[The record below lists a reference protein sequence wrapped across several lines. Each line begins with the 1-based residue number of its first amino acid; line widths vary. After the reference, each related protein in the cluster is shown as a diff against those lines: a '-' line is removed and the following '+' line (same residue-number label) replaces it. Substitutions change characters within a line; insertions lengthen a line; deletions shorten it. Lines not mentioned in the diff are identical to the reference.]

1 VSLLRLYWLCS
12 LFFMVLSGLVQAEP
26 KITTVEAGGVKAV
39 LIKPDKPIAS
49 LILLAGGDGR
59 IGVFEQGGIAR
70 EGNQL
75 VRTRLNY
82 ALKGFAVLVPDLGY
96 DLEAL
101 VQFMRKIKGPVT
113 VVGTS
118 RGTLRAAYGIKSG
131 ARPDKV
137 VFTSGFLSDASG
149 DHENVMTI
157 LREADLL
164 PKTLVIHH
172 RNDNCRKT
180 APEGVKD
187 FMTWTQNR
195 AKLIWLEGGEEIGNP
210 CEAQSFH
217 GFRGIDQKVVESV
230 AAFAR

>member
-1 VSLLRLYWLCS
+1 MYLLRFSW
-12 LFFMVLSGLVQAEP
+12 LSGLFFLGFIGLGQAEP
-26 KITTVEAGGVKAV
+26 KITTVEVGGVKAV
-39 LIKPDKPIAS
+39 LIKPDKPVAS

-59 IGVFEQGGIAR
+59 IGVFEEGGIAR

-82 ALKGFAVLVPDLGY
+82 AHKGFAVLVPDLGY
-96 DLEAL
+96 DLEDL

-118 RGTLRAAYGIKSG
+118 RGTLRAAYGIKNG

-149 DHENVMTI
+149 DRENVMTI
-157 LREADLL
+157 LGEADKL

-172 RNDNCRKT
+172 RHDNCRRT
-180 APEGVKD
+180 APDGVKD

-217 GFRGIDQKVVESV
+217 GFRGLDQKVVESV